1 MNRICA
7 EVQAELPDHVAG
19 EQPWWRRRLVAVHL
33 RRCADCQAELARQRT
48 VLAGLAAL
56 GDVSDDDLTPPDDL
70 LDRLLAQADRP
81 GLRGRAAG
89 PARGAISGARPGL
102 SAAFLV
108 AGAAVGTAAGYATW
122 RGAKAVK
129 RRVSRS

>member
-1 MNRICA
+1 MSRICA

-33 RRCADCQAELARQRT
+33 RRCPDCQRELERQRV
-48 VLAGLAAL
+48 VLAGLSAL
-56 GDVSDDDLTPPDDL
+56 GEVGDEDLAPPDGL
-70 LDRLLAQADRP
+70 LESLLAQADRP

-122 RGAKAVK
+122 RGARAVK

>member
-56 GDVSDDDLTPPDDL
+56 GDVSDDELTPPDDL